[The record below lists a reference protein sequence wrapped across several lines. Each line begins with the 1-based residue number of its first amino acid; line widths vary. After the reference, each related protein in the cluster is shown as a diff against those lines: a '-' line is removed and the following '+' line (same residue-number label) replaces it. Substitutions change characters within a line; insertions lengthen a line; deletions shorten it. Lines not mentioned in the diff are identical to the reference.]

1 MTTHSIHFRVYYEDT
16 DANGIVYHARYLVFA
31 ERART
36 ETIRSLG
43 SSVLELVNKHKLIF
57 VVRDITLSCKKPLR
71 LDDLFSVQ
79 TELTK
84 LGAASCNMRQ
94 TIVKDSQIY
103 TLINVRLACVHL
115 ETNRPVKFPM
125 VWYHLLQ
132 KLIPVHE

>member
-16 DANGIVYHARYLVFA
+16 DTNGIVYHARYLVFA

-84 LGAASCNMRQ
+84 LGAASCDMRQ

-103 TLINVRLACVHL
+103 ALINVRLACVHL

-132 KLIPVHE
+132 KLIPLHE

>member
-1 MTTHSIHFRVYYEDT
+1 MTTRSIHFRVYYEDT

-84 LGAASCNMRQ
+84 LGAASCDMRQ

-103 TLINVRLACVHL
+103 ALINVRLACVHL

>member
-1 MTTHSIHFRVYYEDT
+1 MTTRSIHFRVYYEDT

-84 LGAASCNMRQ
+84 LGAASCDMRQ

-103 TLINVRLACVHL
+103 ALINVRLACVHL

-132 KLIPVHE
+132 KLIPLHE

>member
-1 MTTHSIHFRVYYEDT
+1 MTTRSIHFRVYYEDT

-84 LGAASCNMRQ
+84 LGAASCDMRQ
-94 TIVKDSQIY
+94 TIVKDTQIY
-103 TLINVRLACVHL
+103 ALINVRLACVHL

-132 KLIPVHE
+132 KLIPLHE

>member
-1 MTTHSIHFRVYYEDT
+1 MTTHSTHFRVYYEDT

-84 LGAASCNMRQ
+84 LGAASCDMRQ

-103 TLINVRLACVHL
+103 ALINVRLACVHL

-132 KLIPVHE
+132 KLIPLHE

>member
-84 LGAASCNMRQ
+84 LGAASCMNCR
-94 TIVKDSQIY
+94 
-103 TLINVRLACVHL
+103 RGCC
-115 ETNRPVKFPM
+115 
-125 VWYHLLQ
+125 
-132 KLIPVHE
+132 